1 MADVQAA
8 PSAPVSNNVR
18 FDTIWQQI
26 QKHNS
31 ILFLRHALKTDM
43 TLEQVLAALTYRD
56 VHANVGQLRLSD
68 VLNPSSARPAPS
80 AASAR
85 TPLPQQV
92 SRRKRRGPEEMHKL
106 RELVLDRMRAAVG
119 SITTSHL
126 CEVLTNGGF
135 EVDLLQMN
143 RILNA
148 LAGEGYLLC
157 LGGKPKQWRLK
168 PQGRTAPEPMVVR
181 RASPN

>member
-1 MADVQAA
+1 MHMLA
-8 PSAPVSNNVR
+8 NYG
-18 FDTIWQQI
+18 T
-26 QKHNS
+26 
-31 ILFLRHALKTDM
+31 M

-68 VLNPSSARPAPS
+68 VLNASAPRPAAAPAVARTAAPS
-80 AASAR
+80 A
-85 TPLPQQV
+85 
-92 SRRKRRGPEEMHKL
+92 SRRKRRGPEEMHQL
-106 RELVLDRMRAAVG
+106 RELVLGRMRAAMG

-126 CEVLTNGGF
+126 CEVLGNGGF

-143 RILNA
+143 RILNS
-148 LAGEGYLLC
+148 LASEGYLLC

-168 PQGRTAPEPMVVR
+168 PQGRTAPEPMTVR